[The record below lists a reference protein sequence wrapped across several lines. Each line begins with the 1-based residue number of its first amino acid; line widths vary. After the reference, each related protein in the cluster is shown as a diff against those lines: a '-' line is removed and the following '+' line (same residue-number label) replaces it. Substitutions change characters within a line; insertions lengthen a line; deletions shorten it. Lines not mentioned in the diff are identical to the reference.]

1 MRWPGRAIASP
12 PEAARSRSNRG
23 PWSPLPTRACGLRRP
38 LALVFALL
46 AAGPPSAAQEAL
58 PARLTLGWALE
69 RARERNPDLQAAQ
82 SRYLAMRERPSQAGA
97 LPDPSLGVRY
107 HNEDWGITFGD
118 AEFSFLE
125 VAAEQEVPFPGKLG
139 LRERIALREAERE
152 RAMRDMTLLM
162 LLSEV
167 AATHA
172 DLAVVERSQ
181 EILHESQRV
190 LALVVE
196 QTAARYAVG
205 EAAQQDVLRAA
216 QERAVLEERLTML
229 ARSRAALRA
238 ALAALLD
245 LGEAAL
251 PPTDGLDGVSAV
263 VAPLEELEAKVRKGS
278 PTLRAAQEDLLR
290 AGDELRLAHREY
302 FPDFAL
308 MGAYTNKG
316 QLLPEWE
323 LGARVTVP
331 LYYWRKQRAAVAEA
345 AHAERAAERAR
356 RTAELSLEAR
366 LAEFHAMA
374 LASQRLVALYAGTLI
389 PQGIAT
395 LESARASYA
404 VGEVDFLTTL
414 TAWTALLEYRLR
426 HAEESGNLRR
436 AVAEIGPL
444 VGETPLGVPL
454 GTPP

>member
-1 MRWPGRAIASP
+1 MRW
-12 PEAARSRSNRG
+12 
-23 PWSPLPTRACGLRRP
+23 LGL
-38 LALVFALL
+38 LSVLL
-46 AAGPPSAAQEAL
+46 AAAPPSAADEAL
-58 PARLTLGWALE
+58 PVRLTVGWALE
-69 RARERNPDLQAAQ
+69 RARERNPGVRAAQ

-97 LPDPSLGVRY
+97 LPDPSLGLRY
-107 HNEDWGITFGD
+107 HNEDWGISFGD
-118 AEFSFLE
+118 SDFSFFE

-162 LLSEV
+162 VLSEV

-172 DLAVVERSQ
+172 DLAVVERSE
-181 EILHESQRV
+181 EILRENRRV
-190 LALVVE
+190 LELIVE

-205 EAAQQDVLRAA
+205 EAAQQDVLRAT
-216 QERAVLEERLTML
+216 QERGVLEERLTML
-229 ARSRAALRA
+229 TRRRAGLRA

-251 PPTDGLDGVSAV
+251 PPTDGLDGVPE
-263 VAPLEELEAKVRKGS
+263 VAPLEELEARLAEGS
-278 PTLRAAQEDLLR
+278 PTLRAAREEVLR

-302 FPDFAL
+302 FPDFAF

-331 LYYWRKQRAAVAEA
+331 LYYWQKQRAAVAEA
-345 AHAERAAERAR
+345 SHAERAAERAR
-356 RTAELSLEAR
+356 RNTELSLEAR
-366 LAEFHAMA
+366 LADLHAMA
-374 LASQRLVALYAGTLI
+374 AASQRLVALYADTLI
-389 PQGIAT
+389 PQGIVT

-436 AVAEIGPL
+436 ALAEIGPL
-444 VGETPLGVPL
+444 VGETPLGEPL
-454 GTPP
+454 GSPP

>member
-1 MRWPGRAIASP
+1 MRWPGSTIDSP
-12 PEAARSRSNRG
+12 PEAARSRSIRG
-23 PWSPLPTRACGLRRP
+23 PWSPLPTRACALRRP

-46 AAGPPSAAQEAL
+46 ATGPPSAAQEAL

-162 LLSEV
+162 ILSEV

-172 DLAVVERSQ
+172 DLAVVERS
-181 EILHESQRV
+181 EVILRESQRV
-190 LALVVE
+190 LELIVE
-196 QTAARYAVG
+196 QTAARYSVG

-216 QERAVLEERLTML
+216 QERGVLEERLTML
-229 ARSRAALRA
+229 ARRRAALRA

-251 PPTDGLDGVSAV
+251 PPTDGLDGVPA
-263 VAPLEELEAKVRKGS
+263 VAPLEELEAKVSEGS
-278 PTLRAAQEDLLR
+278 PTLRAAREELLR

-302 FPDFAL
+302 FPDFAF

-316 QLLPEWE
+316 PLLPEWE

-345 AHAERAAERAR
+345 AYAERAAERAR
-356 RTAELSLEAR
+356 RAAELSLQAR
-366 LAEFHAMA
+366 LADLHAMA
-374 LASQRLVALYAGTLI
+374 MASQRLVALYADTLI
-389 PQGIAT
+389 RQGIAT

-414 TAWTALLEYRLR
+414 TAWTSLLEYRLR

-444 VGETPLGVPL
+444 VGETPLGEPL
-454 GTPP
+454 GNPP